1 MENNKQQTAVEWLID
16 SIKINQVSDV
26 PTIER
31 IYKYAA
37 IVREA
42 KQMDKEQIKA
52 AYNKGYQDGEIDS
65 LDAKDGDVQSFDDA
79 ENYYTETY
87 MI

>member
-1 MENNKQQTAVEWLID
+1 MSRKRTALEYLIEEYQKHCDGDGLIPFEIIELAKDME
-16 SIKINQVSDV
+16 
-26 PTIER
+26 
-31 IYKYAA
+31 
-37 IVREA
+37 
-42 KQMDKEQIKA
+42 KEQIKA

-65 LDAKDGDVQSFDDA
+65 LDAKDGDVQYFDDA

>member
-1 MENNKQQTAVEWLID
+1 ME
-16 SIKINQVSDV
+16 
-26 PTIER
+26 
-31 IYKYAA
+31 
-37 IVREA
+37 
-42 KQMDKEQIKA
+42 KEQIKA

-65 LDAKDGDVQSFDDA
+65 LDAKDGDVQYFDDA